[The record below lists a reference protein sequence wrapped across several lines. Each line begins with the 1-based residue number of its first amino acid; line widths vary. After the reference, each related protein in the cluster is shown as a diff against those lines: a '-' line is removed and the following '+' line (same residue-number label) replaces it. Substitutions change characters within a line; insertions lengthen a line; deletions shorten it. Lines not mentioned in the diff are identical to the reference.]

1 MCCAFNAE
9 SALKKTTYSD
19 LIQMMQQV
27 SKAESNVNDKVKKVK
42 TGEQNGLTLWLDQHS
57 DTTSFGT
64 IYEDY
69 NGFKVEFLLKL
80 KNSTMIKCSGIC
92 WSVSRVPCGEG
103 EECDSAAWEG
113 TLPGDGWLHGHH

>member
-19 LIQMMQQV
+19 LIQMMQKV
-27 SKAESNVNDKVKKVK
+27 SKAESNVNDKIKKVK

-69 NGFKVEFLLKL
+69 NGFKVGFCC
-80 KNSTMIKCSGIC
+80 N
-92 WSVSRVPCGEG
+92 
-103 EECDSAAWEG
+103 
-113 TLPGDGWLHGHH
+113 

>member
-19 LIQMMQQV
+19 LIQMMQQI
-27 SKAESNVNDKVKKVK
+27 SKAESKKGGKIRKVK

-69 NGFKVEFLLKL
+69 NGFKVNFSC
-80 KNSTMIKCSGIC
+80 N
-92 WSVSRVPCGEG
+92 
-103 EECDSAAWEG
+103 
-113 TLPGDGWLHGHH
+113 